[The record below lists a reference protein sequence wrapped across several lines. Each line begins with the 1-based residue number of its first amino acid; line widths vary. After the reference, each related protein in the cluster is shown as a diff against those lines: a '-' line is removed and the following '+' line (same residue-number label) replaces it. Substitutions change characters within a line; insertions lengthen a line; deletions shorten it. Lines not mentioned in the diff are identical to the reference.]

1 MEQIKERMK
10 KLAEFGEK
18 VFAVEF
24 RGKLYYIIESGHL
37 LGGERG
43 SQKDYTLFDDKTKL
57 GHVYISDV
65 KMSEAEIYF
74 EKMDGVLVVPR
85 EYFLLTDIEISDI
98 DLRCKGLG
106 SMLLNWAT
114 KDMQNA
120 SAKREEILPLL
131 FIRHNSEET
140 FAFYAKWHAIV
151 NQKVEDVKRGS
162 SCYMRID
169 KPTTKPE
176 YEVKVFSQYEKPKSK
191 EDRSK

>member
-1 MEQIKERMK
+1 MESIKERMK
-10 KLAEFGEK
+10 KLAEFGEN

-43 SQKDYTLFDDKTKL
+43 SQKDYTLFDDISQL
-57 GHVYISDV
+57 GHLYISDV
-65 KMSEAEIYF
+65 KMTEAEIEF
-74 EKMDGVLVVPR
+74 EKLDGVLVVPK

-114 KDMQNA
+114 KDMQHA

-140 FAFYAKWHAIV
+140 FAFYAKWGAVV

-169 KPTTKPE
+169 KPIAKPE
-176 YEVKVFSQYEKPKSK
+176 YEVKVIAKHDTTIKQ
-191 EDRSK
+191 DRSK